1 MFRRSS
7 GSVYSNFVSFAPML
21 KSLRTKKWFRI
32 ASNKYLLV
40 LLGFVLWMLFLDTN
54 SWLIHHELNT
64 EIKELEKN
72 KAYYLDQINSDK
84 AIMEQLN
91 DSLELE
97 SFARQEY
104 YMKRENEEIYIIEYG
119 DSLQ

>member
-1 MFRRSS
+1 MYRPSS
-7 GSVYSNFVSFAPML
+7 DNVYSNFVSFAPML
-21 KSLRTKKWFRI
+21 KKLRDKKWFRI

-54 SWLIHHELNT
+54 SWLIHHELNS
-64 EIKELEKN
+64 EIE
-72 KAYYLDQINSDK
+72 
-84 AIMEQLN
+84 
-91 DSLELE
+91 ELE

>member
-1 MFRRSS
+1 
-7 GSVYSNFVSFAPML
+7 ML
-21 KSLRTKKWFRI
+21 KKLRNKKWFRI

-40 LLGFVLWMLFLDTN
+40 LSGFIIWMLFLDSN
-54 SWLIHHELNT
+54 SWLIHRELNA
-64 EIKELEKN
+64 EVQELEKN
-72 KAYYLDQINSDK
+72 KKYYLDQINTDK

-104 YMKRENEEIYIIEYG
+104 FMKRENEEIYIIEYG

>member
-1 MFRRSS
+1 
-7 GSVYSNFVSFAPML
+7 ML
-21 KSLRTKKWFRI
+21 KKVRNKTWFRI

-40 LLGFVLWMLFLDTN
+40 LLGFVIWMLFLDSN
-54 SWLIHHELNT
+54 SWLIHRELNA

-72 KAYYLDQINSDK
+72 KKYYLDQINGDK

-104 YMKRENEEIYIIEYG
+104 FMKRENEEIYIIEYSEG
-119 DSLQ
+119 KESKDQE